1 MICVF
6 SNVGKE
12 SQQWW
17 RLHVF
22 YSTTYKIKG
31 LNGLLCT
38 FKKTES
44 EEIQFLLGETPCFL
58 SDKIASMLW
67 YHFFILFYFI
77 LLFSTLF
84 STIALKWLLMFSL
97 FACPLLFV
105 CLFFFATPLPKLSKT
120 NCELCRF
127 SPGNFLLRRTKEA
140 NFKRERLACL
150 AYSASQSE
158 HRISLI
164 LPMGVASYIISSDS
178 QSR

>member
-1 MICVF
+1 MICLF

-17 RLHVF
+17 RLRVF
-22 YSTTYKIKG
+22 HSTNYKIKG

-67 YHFFILFYFI
+67 YRFVFLFYFI
-77 LLFSTLF
+77 LLFSTLC

-105 CLFFFATPLPKLSKT
+105 CLFFFLRLHCR
-120 NCELCRF
+120 NC
-127 SPGNFLLRRTKEA
+127 RRQTA
-140 NFKRERLACL
+140 NFVGPLQAIFIARDQGGQFQAGEIGLSCL
-150 AYSASQSE
+150 
-158 HRISLI
+158 L
-164 LPMGVASYIISSDS
+164 G
-178 QSR
+178 

>member
-1 MICVF
+1 MICLF

-17 RLHVF
+17 RLRVF
-22 YSTTYKIKG
+22 HSTNYKIKG

-67 YHFFILFYFI
+67 YRFVFLFYFI
-77 LLFSTLF
+77 LLFSTLC

-120 NCELCRF
+120 NCELCRS
-127 SPGNFLLRRTKEA
+127 SPGNFLLRGTKAA

-164 LPMGVASYIISSDS
+164 LPTGVASYIISTDS
-178 QSR
+178 QCC

>member
-1 MICVF
+1 MICLF

-17 RLHVF
+17 RLRVF
-22 YSTTYKIKG
+22 HSTNYKIKG

-67 YHFFILFYFI
+67 YRFVFLFYFI
-77 LLFSTLF
+77 LLFSTLC

-105 CLFFFATPLPKLSKT
+105 CLFFLRLHCR
-120 NCELCRF
+120 NC
-127 SPGNFLLRRTKEA
+127 RRQTA
-140 NFKRERLACL
+140 NFVGPLQAIFYCAGPKR
-150 AYSASQSE
+150 
-158 HRISLI
+158 
-164 LPMGVASYIISSDS
+164 PISSGEIGLS
-178 QSR
+178 CLLG

>member
-1 MICVF
+1 MICLF

-17 RLHVF
+17 RLRVF
-22 YSTTYKIKG
+22 HSTNYKIKG

-67 YHFFILFYFI
+67 YRFVFLFYFI
-77 LLFSTLF
+77 LLFSTLC

-105 CLFFFATPLPKLSKT
+105 CLFFFATPFPKLSKT
-120 NCELCRF
+120 NCELCRS
-127 SPGNFLLRRTKEA
+127 SPSNFYCAGPRRPISSGRDWPVLPT
-140 NFKRERLACL
+140 RLANQNTGL
-150 AYSASQSE
+150 AWYYPRVLPA
-158 HRISLI
+158 I
-164 LPMGVASYIISSDS
+164 L
-178 QSR
+178 